1 MAGKKRADRLEFW
14 DAERM
19 AMPIGTL
26 ISVLSATAKKYKGE
40 GYSHLRFVFD
50 YGWGDE
56 DDGCYLYGNREEPF
70 EQRHELIVT
79 ETSDKEK

>member
-50 YGWGDE
+50 YGWGTKTTA
-56 DDGCYLYGNREEPF
+56 
-70 EQRHELIVT
+70 VT
-79 ETSDKEK
+79 YMATVRNPLSNATS